1 MLRGLCPRC
10 RQGRIFRGQLAM
22 NEACPVCGLRFGREA
37 GYYTGSM
44 YISYMLSAL
53 LLGGL
58 TLLVW
63 LITRWP
69 VEWALAGAGVVFLL
83 FVPAVFRYS
92 RVVWIHFDRWI
103 EPGD

>member
-1 MLRGLCPRC
+1 
-10 RQGRIFRGQLAM
+10 M

>member
-1 MLRGLCPRC
+1 MG
-10 RQGRIFRGQLAM
+10 
-22 NEACPVCGLRFGREA
+22 
-37 GYYTGSM
+37 T
-44 YISYMLSAL
+44 
-53 LLGGL
+53 
-58 TLLVW
+58 

-103 EPGD
+103 EPSD